1 MQARCL
7 ILPDMDN
14 ILKLM
19 PEIIRLSGNQEEV
32 CEKAIYATWNTLV
45 GEQIR
50 RNSIPFKLFKK
61 TLFVAAKDATWR
73 KQLEQMSGQFLFK
86 INSALGAPFVT
97 HLEFRTK
104 PALFKANP
112 EPDAPVEFHN
122 LKLHEAEVA
131 DDAAGIQDVDLRK
144 AFLRAASK
152 CLDRSTE

>member
-1 MQARCL
+1 
-7 ILPDMDN
+7 MDN

-86 INSALGAPFVT
+86 LNSALGVPLVT

-104 PALFKANP
+104 PALFKNSP
-112 EPDAPVEFHN
+112 EATGGVEFHN
-122 LKLHEAEVA
+122 LELHEAEVA
-131 DDAAGIQDVDLRK
+131 DDAASIKDEDLRQ
-144 AFLRAASK
+144 AFLRAAGK
-152 CLDRSTE
+152 CLDRAAE